1 MRRRL
6 YTVGRRYEV
15 MSRVADAAD
24 SRCCSPR
31 RAACASDGKSGER
44 GIAPPTRIPD
54 PVEAVAAPTGQQVS
68 TTAIPREVRRAVVAD
83 AAKRFN
89 VAESAVVL
97 TRAEQLTWPD
107 GSLGCPQPGRMY
119 TQMLVAGLSR
129 RGEDH
134 RGRADVSHRWP
145 RQRRHLRRR
154 HCRAAPRGRGARGRS
169 HPQRATRA
177 PPPQTPDR

>member
-1 MRRRL
+1 ML
-6 YTVGRRYEV
+6 
-15 MSRVADAAD
+15 RVVTLLVIGIFAA
-24 SRCCSPR
+24 S
-31 RAACASDGKSGER
+31 AASASDPKSGER

-54 PVEAVAAPTGQQVS
+54 PVELVVAPSGQQVS

-97 TRAEQLTWPD
+97 TRAEQVTWPD

-119 TQMLVAGLSR
+119 TQMLVEGFRVAAKTTE
-129 RGEDH
+129 GELTYHTD
-134 RGRADVSHRWP
+134 
-145 RQRRHLRRR
+145 
-154 HCRAAPRGRGARGRS
+154 GRGNVVSCAAGTAGKRPIDAVREGVEPR
-169 HPQRATRA
+169 TG